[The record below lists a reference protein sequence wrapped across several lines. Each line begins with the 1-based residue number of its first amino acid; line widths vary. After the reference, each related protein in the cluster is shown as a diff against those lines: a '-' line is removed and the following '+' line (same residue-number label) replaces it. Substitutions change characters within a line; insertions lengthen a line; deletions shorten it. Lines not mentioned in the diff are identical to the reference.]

1 LLCSDPIAALDDGDV
16 AAVLQATLNEPL
28 FEMAAA

>member
-1 LLCSDPIAALDDGDV
+1 MLRSYIAALDDGDV

-28 FEMAAA
+28 LEMAAA